1 MVIPKRVGVAPGT
14 TTLQL
19 GAPPSK
25 GESCLYYGPVNTM
38 GSGGA
43 VQASAAETAA
53 AMRSVPNNP
62 YGSEAELKGRGG
74 LGYIITPNGY
84 TPGQVPWEVVGLYTD
99 AYGRRGC
106 DPQHYERGEAGFYY
120 DTQLGGGLGRGM
132 PTDAQMSVQHGWTP
146 TFGPG
151 YMDVVNQMVPTAD
164 GKLLPLPWVPPDGW
178 NPAGRS
184 GPAWAWGRKPS
195 PLGEITEDEVRAQA
209 DRSYKVL
216 LYGTVGSLAIGLA
229 TFLVSLGRKGKEK

>member
-1 MVIPKRVGVAPGT
+1 MVIPKKVGVAAGT
-14 TTLQL
+14 TTLHL
-19 GAPPSK
+19 GAPPSA

-38 GSGGA
+38 GSRWTPQTIGPA
-43 VQASAAETAA
+43 TPMQQANAYQG
-53 AMRSVPNNP
+53 NP
-62 YGSEAELKGRGG
+62 YASEAEFTGHAG

-84 TPGQVPWEVVGLYTD
+84 TPGQVPWEVVGVYGD
-99 AYGRRGC
+99 SYGRRGC
-106 DPQHYERGEAGFYY
+106 DPQHNERGEAGFYY
-120 DTQLGGGLGRGM
+120 DSQLGRGM

-146 TFGPG
+146 TYGPG

-195 PLGEITEDEVRAQA
+195 PLGEITEDEIRANA
-209 DRSYKVL
+209 DRSYKIL
-216 LYGTVGSLAIGLA
+216 LYGTVGSLTLGALTFLA
-229 TFLVSLGRKGKEK
+229 TWLRKKE